1 MQKFEY
7 LEKEKSFLDEIKRIF
22 RSFWRDHFVRKKNWQ
37 KIAHTSFKL
46 VDSNRAGEYF
56 YSLCLMQSSQ
66 LILEPFAK
74 TTNLENSRQQSTVAS
89 SLPLRLVVGKV
100 LVLWLRFKLYLE
112 ITFPF
117 IFTNIVFP
125 KAKKMST
132 LAPSSAMTPVAV
144 FLNEISYRMFPISSL
159 SLKILEPLTYS
170 KISVG

>member
-1 MQKFEY
+1 
-7 LEKEKSFLDEIKRIF
+7 
-22 RSFWRDHFVRKKNWQ
+22 
-37 KIAHTSFKL
+37 
-46 VDSNRAGEYF
+46 
-56 YSLCLMQSSQ
+56 MQSSQ

-100 LVLWLRFKLYLE
+100 LTLWLRFKLYLE

-132 LAPSSAMTPVAV
+132 LAPSSVMTPVTV
-144 FLNEISYRMFPISSL
+144 FLNELSYRMFPISSL
-159 SLKILEPLTYS
+159 SLKILESLTYS
-170 KISVG
+170 KISIS